1 MGRLIVVSNRVAPTQ
16 EGRPAAGGLAVGV
29 LDALK
34 ETGGVWFGWS
44 GETVAEPAAPV
55 IEQQG
60 SVTYA
65 TVGLTRRDYDQYY
78 KGFSNTTLWPTFH
91 YRNDLAR
98 YERQEYG
105 GYLRVNVTLARQLKP
120 LIQPDDIIWV
130 HDYHLIPFARC
141 LRDLGVKNP
150 IGFFLHIPLPVPEVM
165 RSVPPHEEL
174 MKFMCHY
181 DVVGFQTDA
190 DRQAFVDYIERG
202 GHGTA
207 SEDGMVHAWDRFLKV
222 GAYPIG
228 IYPDSIA
235 KSAAQFTDRKPVRS
249 LRDAMRGRKLIMS
262 VDRLD
267 YSKGLAERFQ
277 AFERMLQNGPGWHG
291 RVSLLQIAP
300 PTRSD
305 VQTYQ
310 TIRRNLEGEAG
321 RINGRF
327 AQLDWTPIQYLNR
340 KYERHLLMAL
350 FRQAQVGYVAPLRD
364 GMNLVAKEYVASQNP
379 EDPGV
384 LVLSQFAGAA
394 EQLPGA
400 LVVNPYDLNQTAEA
414 LERALSMPYA
424 ERQSRYED
432 MMASL
437 RENNLSVWR
446 DTFLADL
453 RSVATAA
460 SVTATAKARSAT
472 PGVPNASIA
481 PIAPVPPVA
490 VPVAKAAQV
499 DLPSKAS
506 AKAAAKPASSAA
518 TVSKAKAE

>member
-44 GETVAEPAAPV
+44 GETVAQPAAPV

-60 SVTYA
+60 TVTYA

-105 GYLRVNVTLARQLKP
+105 GYLRVNVSLARQLQP
-120 LIQPDDIIWV
+120 LIEPDDIIWV

-141 LRDLGVKNP
+141 LRDLGVTNP
-150 IGFFLHIPLPVPEVM
+150 IGFFLHIPLPVPEVL

-174 MKFMCHY
+174 MKFLCHY
-181 DVVGFQTDA
+181 DVVGFQTDV
-190 DRQAFVDYIERG
+190 DSQAFHDYIERG

-228 IYPDSIA
+228 IYPDAIA
-235 KSAAQFTDRKPVRS
+235 KAATQFADRKPVRA

-277 AFERMLQNGPGWHG
+277 AFERLLLNGPGWHG

-340 KYERHLLMAL
+340 KYERNLLMAL
-350 FRQAQVGYVAPLRD
+350 FREAQVGYVAPLRD

-394 EQLPGA
+394 EQMPGA

-414 LERALSMPYA
+414 LERALSMTHA
-424 ERQSRYED
+424 ERVSRYTD

-460 SVTATAKARSAT
+460 SVTAKAR
-472 PGVPNASIA
+472 
-481 PIAPVPPVA
+481 
-490 VPVAKAAQV
+490 KAA
-499 DLPSKAS
+499 PAPAEKTPAPTPAPAS
-506 AKAAAKPASSAA
+506 AQPTA
-518 TVSKAKAE
+518 TRTQ